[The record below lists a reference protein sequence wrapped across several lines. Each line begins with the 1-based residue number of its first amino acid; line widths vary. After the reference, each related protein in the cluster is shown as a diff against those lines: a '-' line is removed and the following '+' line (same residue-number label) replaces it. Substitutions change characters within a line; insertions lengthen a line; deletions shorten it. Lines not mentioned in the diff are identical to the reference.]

1 MTELDPGLNIT
12 LGFIGGGQMAEALIK
27 GILSKGLI
35 PKEQIKVSDPEPA
48 RRQILQSSFGIEVFE
63 DNKEVL
69 TSCQVVVLAVKPQVM
84 CKVLKQISSDVTR
97 DHLLVSIAAGI
108 TLRTL
113 EHGLP
118 PGSRVIRVMPNTPA
132 LVQQGASALCLG
144 SHVGPGDAEVVRA
157 ILQAVGTVV
166 MVGDESLMDAVT
178 GLSGSGPAYVF
189 SFIAGLIDAGVREG
203 LSRPVARDLVVQTVL
218 GAAALCKETAK
229 DPSELTAMVTSPGG
243 TTIEGLYALEK
254 GGLRGILMDAVK
266 SATLRSKELGK

>member
-1 MTELDPGLNIT
+1 
-12 LGFIGGGQMAEALIK
+12 
-27 GILSKGLI
+27 
-35 PKEQIKVSDPEPA
+35 
-48 RRQILQSSFGIEVFE
+48 
-63 DNKEVL
+63 
-69 TSCQVVVLAVKPQVM
+69 
-84 CKVLKQISSDVTR
+84 
-97 DHLLVSIAAGI
+97 
-108 TLRTL
+108 
-113 EHGLP
+113 
-118 PGSRVIRVMPNTPA
+118 
-132 LVQQGASALCLG
+132 
-144 SHVGPGDAEVVRA
+144 
-157 ILQAVGTVV
+157 
-166 MVGDESLMDAVT
+166 MDAVT